1 MNPTKQQDLYN
12 RLYTALM
19 PSTELKNE
27 RFIVIVMNQC
37 KMMEK
42 LPEIAEIN
50 KNGIFSQ
57 ESLTVKDKLGSRINN
72 QP

>member
-1 MNPTKQQDLYN
+1 MIT
-12 RLYTALM
+12 
-19 PSTELKNE
+19 STELKKE

-50 KNGIFSQ
+50 KNGIFDQ
-57 ESLTVKDKLGSRINN
+57 ESITVKDKLGSKINHE
-72 QP
+72 P